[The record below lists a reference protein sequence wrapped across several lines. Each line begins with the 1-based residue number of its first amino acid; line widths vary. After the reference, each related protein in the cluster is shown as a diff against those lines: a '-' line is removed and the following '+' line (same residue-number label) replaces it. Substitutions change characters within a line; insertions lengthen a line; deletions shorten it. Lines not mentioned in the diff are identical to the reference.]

1 MTNLD
6 ILVKKL
12 QEKNEKAFKELH
24 TMYSDSV
31 YGIVLKIVKNKDVA
45 CELTQD
51 VFLKVWTNADNYSS
65 KKGRFFTWILNI
77 ARNSAIDYTRS
88 KVSKKSLKN
97 LSSEKFANKFMSHSD
112 SDSTTNTIGLDKI
125 VGNLEP
131 KIRTILNLLYF
142 EGFTQKE
149 ISEEYNIPLGTIK
162 TRKRIGLSQL
172 KAIFI

>member
-1 MTNLD
+1 MTDLD
-6 ILVKKL
+6 ALVKRF
-12 QEKNEKAFKELH
+12 QTKNEKAFEELH

-31 YGIVLKIVKNKDVA
+31 YGIIFKIVKNKDVA
-45 CELTQD
+45 SELTQD
-51 VFLKVWTNADNYSS
+51 VFLKIWNNAANYSS

-97 LSSEKFANKFMSHSD
+97 ISSEKFANNFMSYTD
-112 SDSTTNTIGLDKI
+112 SDSTTNTIGLDSI
-125 VGNLEP
+125 VANLEP
-131 KIRTILNLLYF
+131 KLRNILNLLYF

-149 ISEEYNIPLGTIK
+149 ISDEYNIPLGTIK
-162 TRKRIGLSQL
+162 TRKRNGLSQL

>member
-1 MTNLD
+1 MTDLD
-6 ILVKKL
+6 ALIKRF
-12 QEKNEKAFKELH
+12 QNKNETAFEELH
-24 TMYSDSV
+24 TIYADSV
-31 YGIVLKIVKNKDVA
+31 YGIILKIVKNKDVA
-45 CELTQD
+45 SELTQD
-51 VFLKVWTNADNYSS
+51 VFLKIWNNAANYSS

-97 LSSEKFANKFMSHSD
+97 ISSEKFANNFMSHTD
-112 SDSTTNTIGLDKI
+112 SDSTTNTIGLNKI
-125 VGNLEP
+125 VANLEP
-131 KIRTILNLLYF
+131 KLRNILNLLYF

-162 TRKRIGLSQL
+162 TRKRNGLSQL

>member
-1 MTNLD
+1 MTELD
-6 ILVKKL
+6 TLVKKF
-12 QEKNEKAFKELH
+12 QNKNEKAFEELH

-31 YGIVLKIVKNKDVA
+31 YGIILKIVKNKDVA
-45 CELTQD
+45 SELTQD
-51 VFLKVWTNADNYSS
+51 VFLKIWNNAASYSL
-65 KKGRFFTWILNI
+65 KKGRFFTWNLHI

-97 LSSEKFANKFMSHSD
+97 ISSEKFANKFMSNSD

-125 VGNLEP
+125 VANLEP

-162 TRKRIGLSQL
+162 TRKRNGLSQL
-172 KAIFI
+172 KAIFF